1 MKIIKNIAIAAF
13 LLFLATVAI
22 YWFNLDTKI
31 VKAMEKPMMQHYD
44 NLKRDHRL

>member
-1 MKIIKNIAIAAF
+1 MKVLLIILIVLAALF
-13 LLFLATVAI
+13 LLVAAI

-31 VKAMEKPMMQHYD
+31 VKALEKPMTKHYD